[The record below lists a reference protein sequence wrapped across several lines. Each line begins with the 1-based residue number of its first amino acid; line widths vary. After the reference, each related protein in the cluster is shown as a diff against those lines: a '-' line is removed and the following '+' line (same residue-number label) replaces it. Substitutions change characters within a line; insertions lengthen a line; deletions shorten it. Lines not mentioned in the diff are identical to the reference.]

1 MAGRWGLLTNH
12 AYVLI
17 HVAEHPKSTLREI
30 AASVGITDRATLSIL
45 RALEQDAIIA
55 RQKEGRR
62 NSYTLDIDALMSH
75 RSQGRY
81 NIAQIASAL
90 MALAGRTPGAD
101 MPPGMQLARGG
112 GPPAEPPYL
121 TVGERLAE

>member
-17 HVAEHPKSTLREI
+17 HIAEHPKSTLREI
-30 AASVGITDRATLSIL
+30 AASVGITDRAALSIL

-62 NSYTLDIDALMSH
+62 NSYTLDIEALMSH
-75 RSQGRY
+75 RSHGRY
-81 NIAQIASAL
+81 SVEQIASAL
-90 MALAGRTPGAD
+90 MAIAGRMPGAD
-101 MPPGMQLARGG
+101 VPPGMQLARSG
-112 GPPAEPPYL
+112 AAAADSSYL